1 MTGKLPVTTLRAG
14 WNPNHTQSHEKTG
27 VKSMFKNSSEVLKF
41 IKEKDVKFL
50 DIRFTD
56 LPGVQQHFNIPAHS
70 VDEEFF
76 TVGQLFDGSSIRGFQ
91 QIHESDLQLIPDVTT
106 AYVDAFRDELTLIM
120 VFDIYN
126 PRNGEIY
133 SRDPRQVAHK
143 AEKFLASTGIADTAF
158 FAPEAEFYI
167 FDDVRYDVRQN
178 RSFYEVDSIEGAWN
192 TGRMEEGGNLANK
205 TPYKGG
211 YFPVTPVDHFADL
224 RDDICLKLEDAG
236 LIVERSHHEVG
247 TGGQAEINYRFN
259 TMVKAADDILKFKYI
274 VKNTALQWGK
284 TATFMPKPLFGDNGS
299 GMHTHQSLWNDGK
312 PLFYDE
318 KGYGGLSD
326 LARWYIGGILK
337 HAPALLAFTN
347 PSLNSYHRLVKGF
360 EAPVNLVYSAGN
372 RSAAIRIP
380 ITGTNPKAKRIEFR
394 APDAAS
400 NPYLA
405 FAAQMMAGL
414 DGIINKIEP
423 HEPVDKD
430 LYELPPEEAKSI
442 PQVPGSLE
450 EALVALENDHEFLL
464 AGGVFTEDLIE
475 TWVSFKRENEILPM
489 AQRPHPFEFELYYGV

>member
-1 MTGKLPVTTLRAG
+1 
-14 WNPNHTQSHEKTG
+14 
-27 VKSMFKNSSEVLKF
+27 MFKTSSEVLSF
-41 IKEKDVKFL
+41 IKDTDVKFL

-56 LPGVQQHFNIPAHS
+56 LPGVQQHFNIPAS
-70 VDEEFF
+70 TVDEEFF

-91 QIHESDLQLIPDVTT
+91 TINESDLQLIPDVTT
-106 AYVDAFRDELTLIM
+106 AYVDPFRAERTLVMI
-120 VFDIYN
+120 FDIYN

-133 SRDPRQVAHK
+133 SRDPRQVAKK

-158 FAPEAEFYI
+158 FAPEAEFFI
-167 FDDVRYDVRQN
+167 FDDVRYEVNQHT
-178 RSFYEVDSIEGAWN
+178 SFYSVDSEEGAWN
-192 TGRMEEGGNLANK
+192 TGRVEQGGNLAHK

-211 YFPVTPVDHFADL
+211 YFPVSPVDKMADI
-224 RDDICLKLEDAG
+224 RDDICLKLAEIG
-236 LIVERSHHEVG
+236 LEVERSHHEVASA
-247 TGGQAEINYRFN
+247 GQNEINYKFN
-259 TMVKAADDILKFKYI
+259 TMVHSADDILAFKYI
-274 VKNTALQWGK
+274 VKNTAEQWGK
-284 TATFMPKPLFGDNGS
+284 TATFMPKPLFSDNGS

-318 KGYGGLSD
+318 AGYGGLSD
-326 LARWYIGGILK
+326 VARWYIGGLLK
-337 HAPALLAFTN
+337 HAPAVLAFTN
-347 PSLNSYHRLVKGF
+347 PSINSYRRLVKGF

-394 APDAAS
+394 APDATG
-400 NPYLA
+400 NPYLS

-430 LYELPPEEAKSI
+430 LYELPAEEAKNI

-464 AGGVFTEDLIE
+464 QGGVFTKDLID
-475 TWVSFKRENEILPM
+475 TWIDYKRESELLPY
-489 AQRPHPFEFELYYGV
+489 AQRPHPFEYEMYFSI